1 MAEIRVELEITCAE
15 CGEEL
20 ELSEQR
26 FANRISLK
34 PCEYC
39 MNKAH
44 EEGVEEGIEER
55 EE

>member
-1 MAEIRVELEITCAE
+1 MAEIRVELEITCSE

-26 FANRISLK
+26 FASRISLK

-39 MNKAH
+39 MNEALETGMIK
-44 EEGVEEGIEER
+44 GRGDR